1 MQGRVVLDAGVLK
14 QLRNSRQL
22 SQEELANECANRHFR
37 VSISSIKRAET
48 GKPVLFRIA
57 RELAHFYDV
66 PADRLIGVNASA
78 ATSDAISLA
87 DEPLNLKD
95 PGGPITGDY
104 DLNRLKGQLL
114 KLLGLPEKSIL
125 YLLETAELARNDSQR
140 CEAWCELTDAYLSA
154 NRRGEAQEALPA
166 SGALRGVERPLTRAS
181 GAYRFVTA
189 YAGRGGLLGTLTA
202 THCASSS
209 TALLIKRSLPFA
221 DKA

>member
-1 MQGRVVLDAGVLK
+1 MQGRVVLDAGALK

-57 RELAHFYDV
+57 RELARFYAV
-66 PADRLIGVNASA
+66 PADRLIGGNASVA
-78 ATSDAISLA
+78 ASDAISL

-95 PGGPITGDY
+95 LGGPVTGDY

-154 NRRGEAQEALPA
+154 NRQDEAQEALRRAEGYAA
-166 SGALRGVERPLTRAS
+166 SSNLSRERLAHIVSLRR
-181 GAYRFVTA
+181 
-189 YAGRGGLLGTLTA
+189 LLGA
-202 THCASSS
+202 ADSS
-209 TALLIKRSLPFA
+209 AR
-221 DKA
+221 

>member
-1 MQGRVVLDAGVLK
+1 VRTTDRGAPASVPMQGRVVLDAGVLK
-14 QLRNSRQL
+14 KLRNSRQL

-57 RELAHFYDV
+57 RELARFYAV
-66 PADRLIGVNASA
+66 PAGRLIGGNVSVA
-78 ATSDAISLA
+78 ASDAISL

-95 PGGPITGDY
+95 LGGPVTGDY

-154 NRRGEAQEALPA
+154 NRQDEAQEAL
-166 SGALRGVERPLTRAS
+166 RRAE
-181 GAYRFVTA
+181 G
-189 YAGRGGLLGTLTA
+189 YA
-202 THCASSS
+202 ASSNLS
-209 TALLIKRSLPFA
+209 REGLAHIVSLRRLLDAGDSSAR
-221 DKA
+221 